1 MGAMAAHPRRPQAEI
16 GRWLVLLVA
25 LAGLMA
31 MHGLSDHG
39 VGGPVPMQHPSSMS
53 GAMVAPP
60 AHAQRDL
67 PATTAPVDRDPAGGH
82 GGHEGLLVALCLA
95 VLVAVLLFSA
105 VLLPGRGI
113 RASRSHLDDLAR
125 AMAGA
130 VRARARGP
138 AAPDLRVLS
147 VQRC

>member
-1 MGAMAAHPRRPQAEI
+1 MVAMAAHPGFPRASI

-39 VGGPVPMQHPSSMS
+39 VGGPVPLQHSSAMS
-53 GAMVAPP
+53 GAASPGP
-60 AHAQRDL
+60 AHGDEE
-67 PATTAPVDRDPAGGH
+67 PAGGH
-82 GGHEGLLVALCLA
+82 GGGHEGLLVGLCLA
-95 VLVAVLLFSA
+95 VLAAVLLVAGLRTHRRPFLA
-105 VLLPGRGI
+105 WRTRLG
-113 RASRSHLDDLAR
+113 DLAL
-125 AMAGA
+125 ALATA

-138 AAPDLRVLS
+138 ARPDLRLLS